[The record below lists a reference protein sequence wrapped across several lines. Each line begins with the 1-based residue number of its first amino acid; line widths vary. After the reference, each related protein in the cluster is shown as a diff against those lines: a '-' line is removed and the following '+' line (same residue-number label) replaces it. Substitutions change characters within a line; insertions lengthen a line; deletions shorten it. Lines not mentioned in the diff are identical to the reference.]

1 MVFLCLLKFPFLF
14 GFRVSFVGDCVV
26 LLRHTVVCVLD
37 VKLVG
42 RLCVLF
48 GLHSLGLFGLCIPN
62 DLLNHTH
69 YTAGSFAL
77 LVGLEPRGG
86 RRSRRVLLGKTGSLV
101 LLVVEPLQHVQSL
114 LQQFHCG
121 ALVGHSVLEI
131 FVLLLAVL
139 PSSLQL
145 GLQGRDFSLQGVK
158 LLRQGVNRVCQ
169 CVNLGFFLRLV
180 TVLEVIFAFV
190 RVDLFHAVVLVLD
203 LILLVLQQL
212 SDHVVDCLLHLSESI
227 QADFGRQ
234 SDELRRVKLVT
245 HTRKHLGDIRSL
257 LSALRGIHLH
267 KVESP
272 GEEIVGVVAC
282 QETERFGNCTDFLLS
297 RLLPFLI
304 FLVTLLTL
312 LLEVHQEFLIGRK
325 RVARVLQ
332 VLLRV
337 GKVLIS
343 RCQLLLVALQVTL
356 PFLDLILL
364 GGL

>member
-121 ALVGHSVLEI
+121 PLVGHSVLEV
-131 FVLLLAVL
+131 FVLCFAIF
-139 PSSLQL
+139 PGPLQL
-145 GLQGRDFSLQGVK
+145 CLQRLDFGLQSVQFLG
-158 LLRQGVNRVCQ
+158 Q
-169 CVNLGFFLRLV
+169 CVNLVLQSLDAGFRLFTV
-180 TVLEVIFAFV
+180 AVLEVSFAFV

-212 SDHVVDCLLHLSESI
+212 SDHVVDCLLHLGESVE
-227 QADFGRQ
+227 ANFGSQRHQ
-234 SDELRRVKLVT
+234 LWTGESVT
-245 HTRKHLGDIRSL
+245 SC
-257 LSALRGIHLH
+257 S
-267 KVESP
+267 
-272 GEEIVGVVAC
+272 
-282 QETERFGNCTDFLLS
+282 
-297 RLLPFLI
+297 
-304 FLVTLLTL
+304 
-312 LLEVHQEFLIGRK
+312 
-325 RVARVLQ
+325 
-332 VLLRV
+332 
-337 GKVLIS
+337 
-343 RCQLLLVALQVTL
+343 
-356 PFLDLILL
+356 
-364 GGL
+364 